1 MTQASGARRLLT
13 RFCYRLGGAGLLVA
27 MATDAASVTGRH
39 AGFSLLGSIEIV
51 QAAMV
56 LGAGTAMIV
65 ATLADRH
72 ASVHIL
78 TDRLPPAGRARLF
91 RVTHLLSALTLASLA
106 AGSLWVMSD
115 LWNAQEITELLQLPL
130 RWLRLAWVVCA
141 VAIALLFLV
150 RALRRG
156 EPGHG
161 A

>member
-1 MTQASGARRLLT
+1 MTEASGVGRLLT
-13 RFCYRLGGAGLLVA
+13 KFCYRLGGAGLLIA

-39 AGFSLLGSIEIV
+39 TGFSLLGSIEVV

-56 LGAGTAMIV
+56 LGAGAAMIV
-65 ATLADRH
+65 ATLAERH

-78 TDRLPPAGRARLF
+78 TDRLSPAGRSLLF
-91 RVTHLLSALTLASLA
+91 RITNLLSALTLAVLA
-106 AGSLWVMSD
+106 AGSLWVMFD

-141 VAIALLFLV
+141 IAIALLFLV
-150 RALRRG
+150 RALRRE